1 MSTKA
6 TALSFNARNVAPT
19 ENTVVI
25 PSGWQ
30 NATVTDGVAAATK
43 GPKKGV
49 CLTIEFTI
57 LDGEHKGRKVWNR
70 FNIENANEKAQ
81 EIGQRD
87 LSALC
92 HATGVMD
99 VSNDKCFNGKN
110 LQIKIGVDKA
120 DDAAKEKGYEDKNNT
135 KGYKP
140 LEGAAAA
147 PAFIPNGPPSNV
159 TNFPAAPGSPA
170 APAAPSVPV
179 AAPSF
184 PPEGWTQHPADPNYY
199 FKGEEVLTVDDLK
212 AKFAPAPVAAPVVPS
227 VPAAPAVPSAP
238 AVPAAPVPPVAA
250 PFPPEG
256 WTTHPQS
263 PGYFYQGQEVLTEAD
278 LRARVAAPAV
288 ASSEVPP
295 WER

>member
-6 TALSFNARNVAPT
+6 TALSFNARTVAPT
-19 ENTVVI
+19 ENTIVI

-30 NATVTDGVAAATK
+30 NATITDGIASATK
-43 GPKKGV
+43 GAKKGV
-49 CLTIEFTI
+49 CLTVEFTV

-70 FNIENANEKAQ
+70 FNIENASEKAQ

-92 HATGVMD
+92 HAAGVMD

-110 LQIKIGVDKA
+110 LQIKIGLDRA
-120 DDAAKEKGYEDKNNT
+120 DDAAKDKGYEDKNNT

-147 PAFIPNGPPSNV
+147 PAFIPNGPSALPPTPGNSPPPMP
-159 TNFPAAPGSPA
+159 PAALP
-170 APAAPSVPV
+170 PV
-179 AAPSF
+179 AAVIF
-184 PPEGWTQHPADPNYY
+184 PPEGWTVHPSDSSYY
-199 FKGEEVLTVDDLK
+199 FKGEEVLTETALRGY
-212 AKFAPAPVAAPVVPS
+212 FAPAPVAAVPS
-227 VPAAPAVPSAP
+227 PPLPP
-238 AVPAAPVPPVAA
+238 GVPAAPVVPPAPVAVEA

-256 WTTHPQS
+256 WTPHPSS
-263 PGYFYQGQEVLTEAD
+263 PGYFYQGQEVLIEAD
-278 LRARVAAPAV
+278 LRARVTGPDDN
-288 ASSEVPP
+288 SEIAP

>member
-6 TALSFNARNVAPT
+6 TALSFNARTVSPT

-30 NATVTDGVAAATK
+30 NATVTDGVASATK
-43 GPKKGV
+43 GVKKGV

-110 LQIKIGVDKA
+110 LQIKIGLDKA

-179 AAPSF
+179 AAPAF

-199 FKGEEVLTVDDLK
+199 FKGDEVLTEADLK
-212 AKFAPAPVAAPVVPS
+212 AKFAPAPVAAPAAPSVPS

-238 AVPAAPVPPVAA
+238 AVPAAPVPPVEA

-256 WTTHPQS
+256 WTAHPQS

-278 LRARVAAPAV
+278 LRARFAAPV
-288 ASSEVPP
+288 EVPP